1 MRSMKWYGH
10 PIVAIRHER
19 MGSLQYIS
27 IDAFAILFAAHHPNL
42 RLLGIST
49 VHGNASLE
57 HTTINAGRV
66 LTAIGRADVPVYPGA
81 VKPFCR
87 KAVHAP
93 DIHGTSGLDGTD
105 LLPSPTSPPITDI
118 NAVLA
123 MRTALIAQPQN
134 TAWLVATGALT
145 NVALLFATFPELAS
159 HIKGLSI
166 MGGAI
171 GGGFT
176 NAPLGHVKG
185 EGERFGNVTPWA
197 EFNIYCDPEAAQ
209 SIFSDSILASKTTL
223 IPLDVTHQVLA
234 DASVQQQLL
243 QGSIQTLPPGGLPH
257 PSSTLR
263 QMLYDLLMFFAHT
276 YASVFGIT
284 TGPPLHD
291 PIAVAVL
298 LEAELGETT
307 FDDHMGERWLVH
319 VVTKGL
325 HSERDDE
332 RGQLG
337 RTIVE
342 AVGDGERGV
351 RIPRGLDIERFWNA
365 LELCVRKAAGETTAE

>member
-1 MRSMKWYGH
+1 
-10 PIVAIRHER
+10 
-19 MGSLQYIS
+19 
-27 IDAFAILFAAHHPNL
+27 
-42 RLLGIST
+42 
-49 VHGNASLE
+49 
-57 HTTINAGRV
+57 
-66 LTAIGRADVPVYPGA
+66 
-81 VKPFCR
+81 
-87 KAVHAP
+87 
-93 DIHGTSGLDGTD
+93 
-105 LLPSPTSPPITDI
+105 
-118 NAVLA
+118 
-123 MRTALIAQPQN
+123 MRTALNAQPRN

-145 NVALLFATFPELAS
+145 NIALLFATFPELAA

-171 GGGFT
+171 GGRFT

-197 EFNIYCDPEAAQ
+197 EFNIYCDPEAGQ
-209 SIFSDSILASKTTL
+209 SIFSNPILATKTTL

-243 QGSIQTLPPGGLPH
+243 QGHARALPPGGLPD

-263 QMLYDLLMFFAHT
+263 QMLHDLLMFFAHT

-298 LEAELGETT
+298 LGAERGDIK
-307 FDDHMGERWLVH
+307 FDDRMGERWHVR
-319 VVTKGL
+319 VVTEGL

-337 RTIVE
+337 RTVIE
-342 AVGDGERGV
+342 AVGDGEHGV
-351 RIPRGLDIERFWNA
+351 RIPRGLDVKRFWEA
-365 LELCVRKAAGETTAE
+365 LELCVREAAGETVM

>member
-1 MRSMKWYGH
+1 MEDTIGPGKPQIPLWLDCDPGH
-10 PIVAIRHER
+10 D
-19 MGSLQYIS
+19 
-27 IDAFAILFAAHHPNL
+27 DAFAILLAAHHPNL
-42 RLLGIST
+42 DLLGIST

-57 HTTINAGRV
+57 RTTVNAGSV
-66 LTAIGRADVPVYPGA
+66 LTAIRKADISVYPGA

-105 LLPSPTSPPITDI
+105 LLPSPTSPPITDV
-118 NAVLA
+118 NAVSA
-123 MRTALIAQPQN
+123 MQTTLLAQPKN

-145 NVALLFATFPELAS
+145 NVALLFASFPEVAS

-171 GGGFT
+171 GGRFT

-185 EGERFGNVTPWA
+185 KGERFGNITPWA

-209 SIFSDSILASKTTL
+209 SIFSNPVLASKTTL

-234 DASVQQQLL
+234 DTSVQQQLL
-243 QGSIQTLPPGGLPH
+243 QGPSHTSPPVGLPTA
-257 PSSTLR
+257 SSRLR
-263 QMLYDLLMFFAHT
+263 KMLHDLLMFFAHT

-298 LEAELGETT
+298 LEAKFGATT
-307 FDDHMGERWLVH
+307 FDDGGGERWLVN
-319 VVTKGL
+319 VVTEGI
-325 HSERDDE
+325 HSDRDDE

-337 RTIVE
+337 RTIIE
-342 AVGDGERGV
+342 AIGNGGEGV
-351 RIPRGLDIERFWNA
+351 RIPRGLNVKRFWDV
-365 LELCVRKAAGETTAE
+365 LEHCVSRAAGEM

>member
-1 MRSMKWYGH
+1 
-10 PIVAIRHER
+10 
-19 MGSLQYIS
+19 
-27 IDAFAILFAAHHPNL
+27 
-42 RLLGIST
+42 
-49 VHGNASLE
+49 
-57 HTTINAGRV
+57 
-66 LTAIGRADVPVYPGA
+66 
-81 VKPFCR
+81 
-87 KAVHAP
+87 
-93 DIHGTSGLDGTD
+93 
-105 LLPSPTSPPITDI
+105 
-118 NAVLA
+118 
-123 MRTALIAQPQN
+123 
-134 TAWLVATGALT
+134 
-145 NVALLFATFPELAS
+145 
-159 HIKGLSI
+159 